1 MSSLALLEGIFPTQG
16 SNLGLLHCRQILYH
30 PSHQKNALM
39 MEVYNKKKFGD
50 TVQTTALKNGGNGY
64 LMLTGAAPSL
74 TDPVSFQII
83 AKGVARSLRAPS

>member
-1 MSSLALLEGIFPTQG
+1 
-16 SNLGLLHCRQILYH
+16 
-30 PSHQKNALM
+30 M